1 VRVGSLGYISWDL
14 SLEVTHFGIGIERR
28 WCKQDVHMVM
38 SMNKLR
44 ERVSSVSQGIEIS
57 YHKYGGVWHSSAVVK
72 YNVDCSL
79 LGNFQL
85 L

>member
-1 VRVGSLGYISWDL
+1 
-14 SLEVTHFGIGIERR
+14 
-28 WCKQDVHMVM
+28 MVM

-72 YNVDCSL
+72 YNVECSL